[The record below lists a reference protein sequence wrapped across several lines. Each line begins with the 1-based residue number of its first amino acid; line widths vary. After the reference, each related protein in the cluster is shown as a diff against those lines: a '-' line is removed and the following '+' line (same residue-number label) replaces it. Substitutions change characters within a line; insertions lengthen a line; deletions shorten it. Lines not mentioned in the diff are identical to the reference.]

1 MQAKLN
7 PHSSFNNTAHEV
19 TRLYDAPPNYLAD

>member
-7 PHSSFNNTAHEV
+7 PHSSFNDTAHEV
-19 TRLYDAPPNYLAD
+19 TRLYDTLLDYLAD